1 MKRPARLGLA
11 KAVALLAAEALTLVT
26 LGLWVGYR
34 FFWKHYPAPTRK
46 QVQLEQAQ
54 AFVRRSPEDWRAWVN
69 LGYAQYEAGYWEEAE
84 KSYLEARKLS
94 PDTAWIDYF
103 LGLVYYQQG
112 KLPKAAAAFSEVIK
126 AYPDS
131 LLPRYQLALVR
142 YREGKNNQAL
152 GELDQVKR
160 LDPYL
165 ADAYTLTGKIYEAE
179 GKRELARQNF
189 LRALELNPLD
199 EEARQALKK
208 LEGRETR

>member
-1 MKRPARLGLA
+1 MRKWPAKLSWA
-11 KAVALLAAEALTLVT
+11 QAAALLAAEALVLIA

-54 AFVRRSPEDWRAWVN
+54 AAVQAAPEDWRAWVN
-69 LGYAQYEAGYWEEAE
+69 LGYAQYEAGYHEEAE
-84 KSYLEARKLS
+84 KSYLRARRLNPEA
-94 PDTAWIDYF
+94 AWIDYF

-112 KLPKAAAAFSEVIK
+112 RWPQAAQAFSKVIK
-126 AYPDS
+126 AYPQS

-142 YREGKNNQAL
+142 HREGKNEQAL
-152 GELDQVKR
+152 RELDEVRR

-165 ADAYTLTGKIYEAE
+165 ADTYTLTGKVYEALGE
-179 GKRELARQNF
+179 RELARQNL

-199 EEARQALKK
+199 EEARSSLQR
-208 LEGRETR
+208 LER